1 MNVGDLVTLSAK
13 GVNLQIAWRYYED
26 WRKGNIIGL
35 VMEINKS
42 SPYGLGPTYRV
53 KWINDHGPRARRGQY
68 HYGKFNA
75 GYGSFYRS
83 DLKAASHR
91 KHLTSEIEKERSPLE
106 CGNLP
111 DITDL
116 LDSFPSI
123 RTK

>member
-53 KWINDHGPRARRGQY
+53 KWINDHGPRAHEEANTTMVSLMQVT
-68 HYGKFNA
+68 A
-75 GYGSFYRS
+75 
-83 DLKAASHR
+83 
-91 KHLTSEIEKERSPLE
+91 
-106 CGNLP
+106 
-111 DITDL
+111 
-116 LDSFPSI
+116 PSI
-123 RTK
+123 AAT

>member
-13 GVNLQIAWRYYED
+13 GVNLQIGWRYYED

-42 SPYGLGPTYRV
+42 SPYGLGPTYNV

-68 HYGKFNA
+68 HYGKFNL
-75 GYGSFYRS
+75 GYGSFYRG

-91 KHLTSEIEKERSPLE
+91 KHLTSEIEKERSSLE
-106 CGNLP
+106 YGNLP
-111 DITDL
+111 DITAVL
-116 LDSFPSI
+116 ENFPSI
-123 RTK
+123 WTK